1 MKRIKINISIIIFL
15 LMGGLLVT
23 SCEKQIDPGNWD
35 FSWPIIDM
43 NVSTPA
49 PLIGDTVDFQGIAK
63 TGSSSIVNWEW
74 TINDSSET
82 IVTLTGAHPAYRFDQ
97 AGTYTIGVVGTDSAG
112 NTGYI
117 SKDVTVLKDTGILI
131 RVMVF
136 CAKPA
141 SGYTMD
147 NYLELANII
156 NKYKPNL
163 VLLRQTDSST
173 TRNNKIDVPALIGQ
187 KTGMHSSFAKNFDY
201 RGGGYGNVI
210 LSSYPFIDS
219 SSVVLPVS
227 PGASGS
233 SNSSLALGTV
243 LLNDK
248 SGTSLLFAGTELAT
262 GDEAR
267 RVFQMNAILPHI
279 SKTNEPVIFCGDFNE
294 NPGDQAFNLLTTGF
308 TVGCTSNGCPLTGA
322 IHNGTYDYVLFSP
335 SKDFVL
341 VRSTSV
347 KETISKYYLPLLVDL
362 RYNPQ

>member
-1 MKRIKINISIIIFL
+1 MKRLKFNISVIIFL
-15 LMGGLLVT
+15 LMGGLLIS

-35 FSWPIIDM
+35 FSWPIIDI
-43 NVSTPA
+43 NLSTPT
-49 PLIGDTVDFQGIAK
+49 PLIGDTVDFQALTK

-74 TINDSSET
+74 TIEDSTET
-82 IVTLTGAHPAYRFDQ
+82 TATLTGADPAYRFDQ
-97 AGTYTIGVVGTDSAG
+97 PGTYTIGLVGTDSAG
-112 NTGYI
+112 NTGYV
-117 SKDVTVLKDTGILI
+117 SKNVTVLKDTGILV

-147 NYLELANII
+147 SYLELANII

-173 TRNNKIDVPALIGQ
+173 TRNNKIDVPALIAQ

-219 SSVVLPVS
+219 SYVVLP
-227 PGASGS
+227 PDPSGG

-243 LLNDK
+243 QLNDK
-248 SGTSLLFAGTELAT
+248 GGHQLLFAGTELAT
-262 GDEAR
+262 GAEAK
-267 RVFQMNAILPHI
+267 RVYQVNNILPHI
-279 SKTNEPVIFCGDFNE
+279 SKTDEPVIFCGDFNE
-294 NPGDQAFNLLTTGF
+294 NPGDQAFNLLMAGF
-308 TVGCTSNGCPLTGA
+308 TLGCTSNGCPLTGA
-322 IHNGTYDYVLFSP
+322 IHNGTYDYVLYSP
-335 SKDFVL
+335 SKDFIL
-341 VRSTSV
+341 VRSTSI